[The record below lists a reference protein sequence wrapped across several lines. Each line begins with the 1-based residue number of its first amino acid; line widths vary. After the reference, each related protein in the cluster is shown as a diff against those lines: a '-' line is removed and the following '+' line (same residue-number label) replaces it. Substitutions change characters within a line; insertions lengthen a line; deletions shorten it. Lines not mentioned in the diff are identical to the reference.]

1 MFNDIQT
8 LLIFWAMLFG
18 FFVISS
24 RGLGVVGD
32 VLRPTGLFLLEKAL
46 GPAIDFAEGK
56 PGSASRTWIIIG
68 SLWLFLSVC
77 FTFLGVWVGHD
88 PYALI
93 SLSGWGYTPSSD
105 TLISAGTVA
114 GLYGFIGMVVI
125 GASFHV
131 LPLLCGTPG
140 GLPSERNG
148 TLVATPWTAGVLL
161 LFIAA
166 HNPDPFGIDLTAVGM
181 AVMALGYA
189 AVLVNIL
196 LTLANRT
203 QSPRE
208 PGWLLSLAFIGG
220 PVALIASLIANDAS
234 SLTDP
239 WLVTKLF
246 GVPFFLWS
254 IAALSLYSAAIGSN
268 SPLWSR
274 TLSGTVLAGL
284 VLTSTAYQS
293 LDGGLFSGLI
303 AQGSVLP
310 EVSASAKMFGTF
322 LIALS
327 LAPMLALSANV
338 IGTIRGSGRSPE
350 ITNGMA
356 ILVTSSIALIVVWLL
371 NYAFRSPS
379 IAGFQTYEPLLETI
393 ELMTLWLFFIPMAM
407 GIQLHLYPSITKRS
421 LPSPER
427 TRIGYWMFVTA
438 TSAGLICM
446 LIAESINLSTS
457 QLEVELNTNL
467 PDRFAVIGSVMFYGA
482 VIAVILHTV
491 NVLRGLFHGR
501 IQVDTSTSDTRKIET
516 FTVAEP
522 ITIRSVLSAGADV
535 DTMLTPVSDT
545 EVPGAPTEL

>member
-1 MFNDIQT
+1 MAHHST
-8 LLIFWAMLFG
+8 SSLY
-18 FFVISS
+18 FVAH
-24 RGLGVVGD
+24 L
-32 VLRPTGLFLLEKAL
+32 
-46 GPAIDFAEGK
+46 
-56 PGSASRTWIIIG
+56 
-68 SLWLFLSVC
+68 
-77 FTFLGVWVGHD
+77 
-88 PYALI
+88 
-93 SLSGWGYTPSSD
+93 
-105 TLISAGTVA
+105 
-114 GLYGFIGMVVI
+114 
-125 GASFHV
+125 
-131 LPLLCGTPG
+131 

-220 PVALIASLIANDAS
+220 PCLIASLIANDAS

-322 LIALS
+322 DCT
-327 LAPMLALSANV
+327 V
-338 IGTIRGSGRSPE
+338 TGT
-350 ITNGMA
+350 
-356 ILVTSSIALIVVWLL
+356 
-371 NYAFRSPS
+371 YA
-379 IAGFQTYEPLLETI
+379 
-393 ELMTLWLFFIPMAM
+393 
-407 GIQLHLYPSITKRS
+407 
-421 LPSPER
+421 
-427 TRIGYWMFVTA
+427 
-438 TSAGLICM
+438 C
-446 LIAESINLSTS
+446 
-457 QLEVELNTNL
+457 
-467 PDRFAVIGSVMFYGA
+467 AVRKCHRY
-482 VIAVILHTV
+482 HTW
-491 NVLRGLFHGR
+491 
-501 IQVDTSTSDTRKIET
+501 
-516 FTVAEP
+516 
-522 ITIRSVLSAGADV
+522 
-535 DTMLTPVSDT
+535 
-545 EVPGAPTEL
+545 

>member
-77 FTFLGVWVGHD
+77 FTSLGVWVGHD

-338 IGTIRGSGRSPE
+338 IGTIRGSGSSPE

-467 PDRFAVIGSVMFYGA
+467 QDRFAVIGSVMFYGA

>member
-322 LIALS
+322 LIAMS

-338 IGTIRGSGRSPE
+338 IGTIRGSGSSPE

-457 QLEVELNTNL
+457 QIEVELNTNL
-467 PDRFAVIGSVMFYGA
+467 QDRFAVIGSVMFYGA

>member
-77 FTFLGVWVGHD
+77 FTSLGVWVGHD

-322 LIALS
+322 LIAMS

-338 IGTIRGSGRSPE
+338 IGTIRGSGSSPE

-467 PDRFAVIGSVMFYGA
+467 QDRFAVIGSVMFYGA